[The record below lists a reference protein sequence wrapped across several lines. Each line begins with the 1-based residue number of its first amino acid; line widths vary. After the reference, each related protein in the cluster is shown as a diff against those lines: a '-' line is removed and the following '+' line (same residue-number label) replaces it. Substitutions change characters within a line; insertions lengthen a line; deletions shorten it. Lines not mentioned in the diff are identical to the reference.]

1 MNDYAPGSRMAMA
14 GQNHAPTSADV
25 AVSQSQLPAPR
36 SMQPVPVRADRP
48 EETIPRTA
56 VVAASGTR
64 QLLPQDPC
72 RYRAVIMSID
82 QDVVLCLSK
91 DQATAADNTIA
102 SVPQP
107 AGFYLPK
114 LVPIT
119 IESKG
124 LLWVANTS
132 TASATRVS
140 VVTERYADAEPY

>member
-1 MNDYAPGSRMAMA
+1 MNEYAPGSRMAMS
-14 GQNHAPTSADV
+14 GQDHSPSTADV
-25 AVSQSQLPAPR
+25 AVGQAQLPPPR
-36 SMQPVPVRADRP
+36 SMQSVPVRPDVP

-56 VVAASGTR
+56 VVQASGVR

-72 RYRAVIMSID
+72 RKRAVIMSID
-82 QDVVLCLSK
+82 QDVVLCLAK
-91 DQATAADNTIA
+91 DQASAADNTVA

-114 LVPIT
+114 LIPLT

-132 TASATRVS
+132 AASPTRVS
-140 VVTERYADAEPY
+140 VVTERYADAEPH